1 MPDSGDCL
9 QESCVKRSLL
19 MLVPELELL
28 WLLLLLMLAVA
39 AAAKMRF
46 PKNIENA
53 K

>member
-1 MPDSGDCL
+1 MPDSGDCM

-39 AAAKMRF
+39 AAKMRF
-46 PKNIENA
+46 RKNIENA